1 MKEKVKEW
9 LEAARL
15 DCEAAL
21 ALLDNEELTPIISFH
36 SHQCIEKCFKAIIE
50 NSDNNV
56 PRIHDLVRLYH
67 LIENQIKISL
77 DIEILEDLSKL
88 YIDSRYPG

>member
-50 NSDNNV
+50 DSDNE
-56 PRIHDLVRLYH
+56 RLNIRVSYPTGE
-67 LIENQIKISL
+67 LRSWNTIKT
-77 DIEILEDLSKL
+77 KWTK
-88 YIDSRYPG
+88 